1 MKRILFIILMFT
13 LINVTNAEECTDN
26 KMQEL
31 KQHAENITISTEFYG
46 ENVYLEEYTTNIIT
60 IQGLPE
66 GFYLYSPDRRYRFD
80 KDDMLNGVIEEII
93 TSDVKKLYVY
103 NNICPNKVIKE
114 IPLSLKTFNRY
125 SEYEECK
132 GISEDE
138 LEVCGKFYDKS
149 LTEKE
154 FFEIIEK
161 YKKEKEQ
168 KEDINNTAKYI
179 MIGVGVLAVI
189 IVIVRIIRKRKKNI
203 LD

>member
-1 MKRILFIILMFT
+1 MKKILFIILMFT

-31 KQHAENITISTEFYG
+31 KQQAENITISTEFYG

-93 TSDVKKLYVY
+93 TSDEKKLYVY

-114 IPLSLKTFNRY
+114 IPLSLKTFNR
-125 SEYEECK
+125 
-132 GISEDE
+132 
-138 LEVCGKFYDKS
+138 
-149 LTEKE
+149 
-154 FFEIIEK
+154 
-161 YKKEKEQ
+161 
-168 KEDINNTAKYI
+168 
-179 MIGVGVLAVI
+179 
-189 IVIVRIIRKRKKNI
+189 
-203 LD
+203 